1 MRLASWTLTTLTAAA
16 MALGTSVV
24 QAEPCRAARVGP
36 GVDAQP
42 DVWRQAVEALIRASA
57 TEGQPWS
64 CTGGV
69 IVLVTHDQGATLTIV
84 SEDGQAISREVALP
98 EDVEPLGQALLAR
111 PLPPPA
117 PEVSAPPVSAAKA
130 PPDLAPKA
138 KLPDPRVLIDAL
150 IVPRYAGRSNVML
163 GGISVG
169 ATLPIG
175 PWLAGVWGRYDG
187 VSAALA
193 EHGGPMTELCVGAR
207 GGRSFMLAPVELRAS
222 FVPSFAVVT
231 RFVGRSDDDDDDEHE
246 TRVMGRL
253 GLDARGVV
261 PITSLLRAVVA
272 LDAEIAPAGFG
283 SERYPRHDDDRFSA
297 FPSYTLGLGVGVELA
312 PR

>member
-1 MRLASWTLTTLTAAA
+1 
-16 MALGTSVV
+16 
-24 QAEPCRAARVGP
+24 
-36 GVDAQP
+36 
-42 DVWRQAVEALIRASA
+42 
-57 TEGQPWS
+57 
-64 CTGGV
+64 
-69 IVLVTHDQGATLTIV
+69 
-84 SEDGQAISREVALP
+84 
-98 EDVEPLGQALLAR
+98 
-111 PLPPPA
+111 
-117 PEVSAPPVSAAKA
+117 
-130 PPDLAPKA
+130 
-138 KLPDPRVLIDAL
+138 
-150 IVPRYAGRSNVML
+150 
-163 GGISVG
+163 
-169 ATLPIG
+169 
-175 PWLAGVWGRYDG
+175 
-187 VSAALA
+187 
-193 EHGGPMTELCVGAR
+193 
-207 GGRSFMLAPVELRAS
+207 MLAPVELRAS